1 MAHTT
6 QYVKK
11 TDRPY
16 VKKAVKAELLE
27 AKLVAPPVP
36 KQKQAKDPL
45 TGLTGP
51 EELFCR
57 EVLRTGSSN
66 EAYRLCFPE
75 LAARQSDRMVSQ
87 TACIYL
93 KRTFV
98 QKRLM
103 ELRTALTDETGVT
116 LKEHLTELGR
126 LREIAVKYKQLSAA
140 IAAETNRGKASG
152 LYVEKVEHTGIV
164 NIVASAVDERL

>member
-1 MAHTT
+1 MSRP
-6 QYVKK
+6 YIKK

-16 VKKAVKAELLE
+16 VKQAVKAELLE

-36 KQKQAKDPL
+36 KQRQAKDPI

-51 EELFCR
+51 EEMFCR
-57 EVLRTGSSN
+57 ELLRTGGGS
-66 EAYRLCFPE
+66 EAYRLAFPD
-75 LAARQSDRMVSQ
+75 LAARQSDRMVANN
-87 TACIYL
+87 ACL
-93 KRTFV
+93 MARRTFV

-116 LKEHLTELGR
+116 LKTHLTELGR

-152 LYVEKVEHTGIV
+152 LYVEKVEHTGTV